1 MKKKK
6 DDGKILHE
14 IKKILSRHPRSG
26 CQMVYMKLRQS
37 MKINHKKAERIYY
50 ENSLSLK
57 KRTFRRKQKI
67 GRPAPRPAAETGR
80 WLAMDFVT
88 DSVGNRRAIRILT
101 AVDPITKEAVIV
113 KPCFSMTGREVSEE
127 LEKAAGRNGPLLYLQ
142 TDNGPE
148 FRSRAL
154 EEWSIRNNVKHIY
167 SRPGKPTDNCFAE
180 AFNRILRMEC
190 LEANYFPDMTNA
202 GKIIEEWTDDYNR
215 NRPQKGLKGLTPEQ
229 FKSKLLSAKPNLNSG
244 RTLG

>member
-1 MKKKK
+1 M
-6 DDGKILHE
+6 
-14 IKKILSRHPRSG
+14 
-26 CQMVYMKLRQS
+26 
-37 MKINHKKAERIYY
+37 
-50 ENSLSLK
+50 
-57 KRTFRRKQKI
+57 
-67 GRPAPRPAAETGR
+67 
-80 WLAMDFVT
+80 
-88 DSVGNRRAIRILT
+88 
-101 AVDPITKEAVIV
+101 IV

-154 EEWSIRNNVKHIY
+154 EEWCIQNNVKHIY

-190 LEANYFPDMTNA
+190 QKANYFPDMTNA

-244 RTLG
+244 RTLGEEQYAHCLS

>member
-1 MKKKK
+1 M
-6 DDGKILHE
+6 
-14 IKKILSRHPRSG
+14 
-26 CQMVYMKLRQS
+26 
-37 MKINHKKAERIYY
+37 
-50 ENSLSLK
+50 
-57 KRTFRRKQKI
+57 
-67 GRPAPRPAAETGR
+67 
-80 WLAMDFVT
+80 
-88 DSVGNRRAIRILT
+88 
-101 AVDPITKEAVIV
+101 KEAVIV

-127 LEKAAGRNGPLLYLQ
+127 LEKAVGRNGPLLYLQ

-202 GKIIEEWTDDYNR
+202 GKVIEEWTDDYNQ

>member
-1 MKKKK
+1 
-6 DDGKILHE
+6 
-14 IKKILSRHPRSG
+14 
-26 CQMVYMKLRQS
+26 MVYMKLRQS
-37 MKINHKKAERIYY
+37 MKINHKKVERIYY

-67 GRPAPRPAAETGR
+67 GRPATSPAAETGR

-154 EEWSIRNNVKHIY
+154 EEW
-167 SRPGKPTDNCFAE
+167 
-180 AFNRILRMEC
+180 
-190 LEANYFPDMTNA
+190 
-202 GKIIEEWTDDYNR
+202 TDDYNR